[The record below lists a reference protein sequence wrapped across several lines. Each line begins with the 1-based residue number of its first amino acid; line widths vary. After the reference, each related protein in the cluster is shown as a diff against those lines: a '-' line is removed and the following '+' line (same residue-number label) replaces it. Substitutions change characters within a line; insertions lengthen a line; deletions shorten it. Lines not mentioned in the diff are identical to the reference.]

1 MQYVKRK
8 NNIKKQE
15 VAIQLFWVV
24 LGGGQQYPVCLMLIT
39 KYTERFTE
47 IPTLWSN
54 REVAM
59 PTSAADGSL

>member
-47 IPTLWSN
+47 IPTL
-54 REVAM
+54 
-59 PTSAADGSL
+59 